1 MGAGFEL
8 GFYGPG
14 SRPVKQTLPKIT
26 PPDLRE
32 RLRLIGN
39 SSEGD
44 MRVAAFFALVRVTAH
59 VESRYT
65 VWRERQETRR
75 TSFVSLL
82 NWEIPV
88 VKNQAR
94 GSGSRS
100 SSIGHWGCGFT
111 QLSVTVPT

>member
-1 MGAGFEL
+1 
-8 GFYGPG
+8 
-14 SRPVKQTLPKIT
+14 
-26 PPDLRE
+26 
-32 RLRLIGN
+32 
-39 SSEGD
+39 

-65 VWRERQETRR
+65 VWRERQERI
-75 TSFVSLL
+75 SFVSLL

-100 SSIGHWGCGFT
+100 SSSRHWGCGFT